1 MFQFYCHSSVSVCWF
16 GHINPAESIRS
27 EAGRMMKVQM
37 CLFSS
42 RRRRYEAVTDRLNE
56 WMSDWTAVVMVRLPL
71 INSVAWSKAQQ
82 YFDMVATERRQ
93 SIPYSL
99 IEFMDSCP
107 GIYVF
112 NRIERWI
119 TGQRWR
125 CNNSMAIHPHQKI
138 WSDGGGFVLFY
149 GFSPPITVIAWAVS
163 SQTNTHTTTPTHV
176 QTNRVLCVARAGG
189 GVATLFALFA

>member
-1 MFQFYCHSSVSVCWF
+1 
-16 GHINPAESIRS
+16 
-27 EAGRMMKVQM
+27 MKVQM

-56 WMSDWTAVVMVRLPL
+56 WMSEWTAVVMVRLPL

-82 YFDMVATERRQ
+82 YFDMVATARRRRQ

-112 NRIERWI
+112 NRIESWI

-125 CNNSMAIHPHQKI
+125 CNNSMALQCISLSSIPFCSIKSIQPHQKI